1 MTSVMLTGVGADPS
15 YVIGSPLASTG
26 KSAHLGTGEAFVVEA
41 DESDGSFL
49 QYPTHIA
56 VVTNVEADHLD
67 NWGTATAYQDG
78 FHRFA
83 TGENVT
89 AVVLDGDDALAAE
102 LADRLVAEGRKVI
115 RYGEGESCEVRLSD
129 LDFEGTT
136 ARANLTF
143 EGWTGTLALQVP
155 GRYNLANAAAAF
167 CVGVLLG
174 HEPQALVQAAAGFT
188 GTLRRFQLVGEA
200 SGVHVY
206 DDYAHHPTEVRA
218 ALTAARKAADQGR
231 VVACF
236 QPHLFSRTR
245 DFAKEF
251 GEALALADLVVLTD
265 IYAAREDPMDG
276 VDGTLVLDACR
287 AAGAEAVYVPNK
299 AHLPQALAELVQPT
313 DLVMTLGAGD
323 VTLVGPLLVEQLE
336 GRS

>member
-1 MTSVMLTGVGADPS
+1 M
-15 YVIGSPLASTG
+15 
-26 KSAHLGTGEAFVVEA
+26 
-41 DESDGSFL
+41 
-49 QYPTHIA
+49 
-56 VVTNVEADHLD
+56 
-67 NWGTATAYQDG
+67 
-78 FHRFA
+78 
-83 TGENVT
+83 
-89 AVVLDGDDALAAE
+89 
-102 LADRLVAEGRKVI
+102 
-115 RYGEGESCEVRLSD
+115 
-129 LDFEGTT
+129 
-136 ARANLTF
+136 
-143 EGWTGTLALQVP
+143 
-155 GRYNLANAAAAF
+155 
-167 CVGVLLG
+167 
-174 HEPQALVQAAAGFT
+174 
-188 GTLRRFQLVGEA
+188 VGEA